1 MWGYIIALYCHPG
14 RDRPNFFIPDK
25 ESAVR
30 AKHKGIFILFVLRV
44 FMDVPGHEFT
54 RGRNRIFKKCK
65 LEVVGGCLCWRVES
79 SDVVIPDNDKI
90 RF

>member
-1 MWGYIIALYCHPG
+1 M
-14 RDRPNFFIPDK
+14 PDK

-54 RGRNRIFKKCK
+54 RSRNRTFKKCK
-65 LEVVGGCLCWRVES
+65 LEVVGGCLCWCIES
-79 SDVVIPDNDKI
+79 SDVVIPDNDRTHLESPI
-90 RF
+90 GPRIWDFHENPI

>member
-1 MWGYIIALYCHPG
+1 
-14 RDRPNFFIPDK
+14 
-25 ESAVR
+25 
-30 AKHKGIFILFVLRV
+30 
-44 FMDVPGHEFT
+44 MDVPGHEFT
-54 RGRNRIFKKCK
+54 RGRNRIKKKRK

>member
-1 MWGYIIALYCHPG
+1 MKLHVAETEL
-14 RDRPNFFIPDK
+14 
-25 ESAVR
+25 
-30 AKHKGIFILFVLRV
+30 
-44 FMDVPGHEFT
+44 
-54 RGRNRIFKKCK
+54 KKCK